1 MKILIIKSI
10 ILGVFLYIIHIG
22 SWLIWDHFYGKPSA
36 FIGGFGVFIYGLIF
50 ALWGY
55 ILMSGIYI
63 RWSKGNV
70 KKIRYFKSTIVIL
83 IGYLL
88 SRISDII
95 DDDFF
100 NRFSWQ
106 AVFSFLLLIPI
117 LVEVELW
124 LKPKIDKRT

>member
-1 MKILIIKSI
+1 MFICHLVFILVITYLLNGNLEITGGYTIPHSLMAI
-10 ILGVFLYIIHIG
+10 FLYY
-22 SWLIWDHFYGKPSA
+22 FV
-36 FIGGFGVFIYGLIF
+36 FGF
-50 ALWGY
+50 WGY
-55 ILMSGIYI
+55 LFLSAIYLFILNNDQ
-63 RWSKGNV
+63 RRSK
-70 KKIRYFKSTIVIL
+70 RYLKGLFIVVL
-83 IGYLL
+83 GYFL
-88 SRISDII
+88 SRIPDII